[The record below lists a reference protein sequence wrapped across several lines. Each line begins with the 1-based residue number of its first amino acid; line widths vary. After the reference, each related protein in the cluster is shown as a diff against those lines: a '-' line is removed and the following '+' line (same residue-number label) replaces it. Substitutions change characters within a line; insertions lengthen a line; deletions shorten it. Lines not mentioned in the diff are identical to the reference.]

1 MAQAKEE
8 ERDYSKP
15 DSEMYEQAQ
24 TMCDNLTK
32 YLEDFTPKFPFI
44 NTAYV
49 TKFQVKINDGLDYI
63 TNRSH
68 QDDTHVET
76 AIVEKDME
84 NTRVG
89 VQSLF
94 TYVKL
99 AYKNDFGIQQEFGIK
114 NYDKV
119 SHNHSKFPEFV
130 VRACEKAALPV
141 YAAELLDKGYTSAN
155 LLALIALNGK
165 LSTDIKLQQSE
176 ISEGVPG
183 TQKRIILNNIIW
195 AVMSE
200 VSLCSKEV
208 YSDNWGMQHVFLLY
222 PNSNNTA
229 IPPVPPTTPGV

>member
-1 MAQAKEE
+1 M
-8 ERDYSKP
+8 
-15 DSEMYEQAQ
+15 
-24 TMCDNLTK
+24 
-32 YLEDFTPKFPFI
+32 
-44 NTAYV
+44 
-49 TKFQVKINDGLDYI
+49 
-63 TNRSH
+63 
-68 QDDTHVET
+68 
-76 AIVEKDME
+76 
-84 NTRVG
+84 
-89 VQSLF
+89 
-94 TYVKL
+94 
-99 AYKNDFGIQQEFGIK
+99 
-114 NYDKV
+114 
-119 SHNHSKFPEFV
+119 
-130 VRACEKAALPV
+130 
-141 YAAELLDKGYTSAN
+141 DKGYTSAN